1 MSIETKFGNAEIF
14 EPFFDINLF
23 FPISNSLLP
32 IFKNLGLTP
41 NMITTLSLFCTINC
55 YLKINKNKTEALISY
70 FLGYLFDC
78 MDGMMARKYNMGS
91 SFGMTYDL
99 VTDVISNIIIIQLIL
114 MKDNVPLNIKI
125 FLFVFLICFSLINAL
140 NEAYCAHEKTGNDN
154 FYKLKKEQL
163 KNSNGFLNNIYL
175 EIEKNNYIFYKKLIP
190 IYNKEKVLSYVKYL
204 RHFGPGNLCVI
215 MIYLMNKY
223 F

>member
-23 FPISNSLLP
+23 FPISKALLP

-41 NMITTLSLFCTINC
+41 NMITTLSLICTINC
-55 YLKINKNKTEALISY
+55 YIKINKNKKEALISY
-70 FLGYLFDC
+70 FLGYLLDC

-91 SFGMTYDL
+91 NFGMTYDL
-99 VTDVISNIIIIQLIL
+99 VTDVISNLLVIHLML
-114 MKDNVPLNIKI
+114 MKDSIPIKI
-125 FLFVFLICFSLINAL
+125 KAFLVIVLICFSLLNAF
-140 NEAYCAHEKTGNDN
+140 NEAYCTFEKTGNDN

-175 EIEKNNYIFYKKLIP
+175 EIEKNNYIFYKKLMP
-190 IYNKEKVLSYVKYL
+190 TYNKEKVLSYVKYL
-204 RHFGPGNLCVI
+204 RQFGPGNLCVI